1 MFNTSCSVTHP
12 SKNGVC
18 KGHVLLKPSAV
29 MAHKFV
35 AVDTF
40 HFAYSDKHHFI
51 LQESRREI
59 HRTMEISMSTSMSTS
74 LRELSSE
81 LTELPYAVTSTSVQ
95 IFMYYLYTGI

>member
-1 MFNTSCSVTHP
+1 
-12 SKNGVC
+12 
-18 KGHVLLKPSAV
+18 

-74 LRELSSE
+74 LRKLSSE